1 MKRGRSLPKQRFL
14 GKNLINR
21 GCNHLKC
28 WADFSVKRKSPF
40 VLRFYFYIP
49 RPNIPTPSLLKEGGK
64 IFQKSRVTWVGIPK
78 ILLEREDNPE
88 KGGGLIKKW
97 GGLPLFYYFTVQLHL
112 LCVGEK

>member
-1 MKRGRSLPKQRFL
+1 MSIMKRGRSLPKQRFL

-64 IFQKSRVTWVGIPK
+64 IFQKSSHLGGNTKHFAR
-78 ILLEREDNPE
+78 
-88 KGGGLIKKW
+88 KGG
-97 GGLPLFYYFTVQLHL
+97 
-112 LCVGEK
+112 